1 MNTITTVSGKFY
13 SGMNANTAKNQDI
26 YKSKFSRDFCNI
38 DKNKD
43 GILSPEEIL
52 KERKLE
58 AKRKEFWGLVNIGF
72 LTLDLLS
79 VPFFKGKNKVLKADK
94 LDLLIDIPLGFLGIS
109 SLLNSQKIKKE
120 NKEIQKE
127 LNLYT

>member
-13 SGMNANTAKNQDI
+13 SGMNVNTAKNQDI

-127 LNLYT
+127 LNLYS

>member
-1 MNTITTVSGKFY
+1 MNTITTASGKFY
-13 SGMNANTAKNQDI
+13 SGMNANTAKKQDI

-79 VPFFKGKNKVLKADK
+79 VSFFKGKNKVLKADK

>member
-120 NKEIQKE
+120 NKEIEKE